1 MKNYND
7 PTENDD
13 PNFVTDSTTI
23 LLSGVSN
30 LALNGNIFILKIYE
44 LCQLQL
50 VKYRLNI
57 FPLFEIFVGG
67 QTKLPAPQTL
77 AGGTKGRHPSDKGGV
92 LFGRSESFKTNEHLG
107 KCKYFTPF
115 LFF

>member
-1 MKNYND
+1 MPFLIFLLFPILVYKIGSRSEFPVSSNVIPENNFTTSLKNYND

-44 LCQLQL
+44 LCQLQFQH
-50 VKYRLNI
+50 KIR
-57 FPLFEIFVGG
+57 IFVDRLKIILER
-67 QTKLPAPQTL
+67 T
-77 AGGTKGRHPSDKGGV
+77 
-92 LFGRSESFKTNEHLG
+92 
-107 KCKYFTPF
+107 
-115 LFF
+115 